1 MRKQKTMVASDRF
14 GDVLRFSNV
23 ALLSCGVYLFF
34 CGSAQATMI
43 AEVLCSA
50 VSLVL
55 LDIGRGLATLAV
67 VALGVAALLGKAT
80 WGQGLTIITG
90 IGLIFGA
97 GALALTLT
105 TGPLALFSTGAA
117 ALVSPISA
125 GTALVSL
132 AGCGSYGNVPG
143 LFPSPSR

>member
-14 GDVLRFSNV
+14 GDVLRFSKV
-23 ALLSCGVYLFF
+23 ALLSCGVYLLF

-55 LDIGRGLATLAV
+55 IDIGRGLTTLAV

-90 IGLIFGA
+90 IGLIYGA
-97 GALALTLT
+97 GLLALTLT
-105 TGPLALFSTGAA
+105 TGPLALASTVAA
-117 ALVSPISA
+117 AAISPGSA
-125 GTALVSL
+125 LTATISL
-132 AGCGSYGNVPG
+132 AGC
-143 LFPSPSR
+143 LR